1 MKKNDIRETN
11 LWQLYD
17 KGVNYN
23 RTRQLYDKT
32 DKCFRFYN
40 GDQWNGFKSGGIEPV
55 TYPIVEPI
63 VNYKV
68 STINQN
74 LWSINYSSDNFDDL
88 DNKEMF
94 NEACDLLNK
103 RVSRVWERDQLDYKV
118 RKVSTDSA
126 VVGEGIIYVD
136 YDDENNDP
144 TTEVLNNTDICYGNE
159 NSSDIQSQP
168 YIIIKIRR
176 PVEQIKDL
184 ARNKGIPED
193 KIELIVGD
201 QQVQEEAGDSA
212 KKEVNNMCTVI
223 TKMYKENGTVHF
235 ERATRYV
242 TIQEDKDTG
251 LTLYPLSHMIWREVK
266 GYSRGVGEVEYLIPN
281 QIEINKTLMRRAL
294 IVKLH
299 AYQKNVIDVSKIA
312 NPQDAD
318 KVGVTLRT
326 NGQPIDDVRKA
337 FTTIQPSN
345 MSSDANLLQEEM
357 ISKTRELRNASE
369 LATGNVNPE
378 KASGRAILAV
388 QQASNLP
395 LNEHTL
401 ALKTFIEDL
410 GRIFL
415 DMWTVYA
422 VQGLQ
427 MIDTTMNNETE
438 QEEETIKYIT
448 VEVLKSLKATVR
460 VDITPKSPYDKMAVE
475 QSLENLLQ
483 GGYISFEEYVNALDD
498 DSTMPKQKLLDIIE
512 DRKEKE
518 AQIQQMK
525 LQAEQMMNSAN
536 NVVDTVDQVDEVQQ
550 IVNQEQA
557 TGM

>member
-1 MKKNDIRETN
+1 MKVKNEIKETD
-11 LWQLYD
+11 LWQLYN

-23 RTRQLYDKT
+23 RTVNLYENT
-32 DKCFRFYN
+32 NKCYRFYN
-40 GDQWNGFKSGGIEPV
+40 GDQWNGLKSGGIEPV
-55 TYPIVEPI
+55 TYPIIEPI

-74 LWSINYSSDNFDDL
+74 LWNINYSSDNFDDL
-88 DNKEMF
+88 ENRSVF

-103 RVSRVWERDQLDYKV
+103 RAARVWEKDQLDYKI

-126 VVGEGIIYVD
+126 IVGEGIIYVD
-136 YDDENNDP
+136 YDEESNDP
-144 TTEVLNNTDICYGNE
+144 VTEIINNTDICYGNE

-176 PVEQIKDL
+176 PVEQVRSL
-184 ARNKGIPED
+184 AKTKGVSDD
-193 KIELIVGD
+193 KLELIVGD
-201 QQVQEEAGDSA
+201 QQVYEEAGDNA
-212 KKEVNNMCTVI
+212 QKEVNNMCTVI

-242 TIQEDKDTG
+242 TIQEDSDSG
-251 LTLYPLSHMIWREVK
+251 LTLYPLSHMIWKEVK
-266 GYSRGVGEVEYLIPN
+266 GYSRGVGEVKYLIPN
-281 QIEINKTLMRRAL
+281 QIEINRTLMRRVL
-294 IVKLH
+294 IVKLC
-299 AYQKNVIDVSKIA
+299 AYPKNIVDVNKIA

-326 NGQPIDDVRKA
+326 QGATVDDVRKA
-337 FTTIQPSN
+337 FATTVPAN

-357 ISKTRELRNASE
+357 ITKTRELKNASE

-378 KASGRAILAV
+378 KASGKAILAV

-395 LNEHTL
+395 LNEHVL

-410 GRIFL
+410 GRIFI

-422 VQGLQ
+422 EEGLK
-427 MIDTTMNNETE
+427 MIDKTTDQQTNKVVE
-438 QEEETIKYIT
+438 QIAYIT
-448 VEVLKSLKATVR
+448 SNILEQLKASVR

-483 GGYISFEEYVNALDD
+483 GGYINLEEYVNALDD
-498 DSTMPKQKLLDIIE
+498 DSVMPKQKLIDILE
-512 DRKEKE
+512 LRKEQE
-518 AQIQQMK
+518 AMIQQNKM
-525 LQAEQMMNSAN
+525 QAEALMNQAN
-536 NVVDTVDQVDEVQQ
+536 KVMDIQDQ
-550 IVNQEQA
+550 INQVQA
-557 TGM
+557 TEM

>member
-1 MKKNDIRETN
+1 MKVKNEIKETD

-23 RTRQLYDKT
+23 RTVNLYENT
-32 DKCFRFYN
+32 NKCYRFYN
-40 GDQWNGFKSGGIEPV
+40 GDQWYGLKSGGIEPV

-68 STINQN
+68 ATINQN
-74 LWSINYSSDNFDDL
+74 LWNINYSSENFDDL
-88 DNKEMF
+88 ENREIFKQ
-94 NEACDLLNK
+94 ACDLLNK
-103 RVSRVWERDQLDYKV
+103 RVARVWEKDQLDYKI

-136 YDDENNDP
+136 YDDETDDP
-144 TTEVLNNTDICYGNE
+144 ITEIINNTDVCYGNE

-168 YIIIKIRR
+168 YIIVKTRR
-176 PVEQIKDL
+176 PVEQIRNL
-184 ARNKGIPED
+184 AKKKGVSDE
-193 KIELIVGD
+193 ELLLIQGD
-201 QQVQEEAGDSA
+201 QQVYEEAGDSA
-212 KKEVNNMCTVI
+212 KQEVNNMCTVI

-242 TIQEDKDTG
+242 TIQEDGDSG
-251 LTLYPLSHMIWREVK
+251 LTLYPLAHMIWKEVK
-266 GYSRGVGEVEYLIPN
+266 GSSRGVGEVKYLIPN
-281 QIEINKTLMRRAL
+281 QIEINRTLMRRVL
-294 IVKLH
+294 IVKLC
-299 AYQKNVIDVSKIA
+299 AYPKNIVDINKIM

-318 KVGVTLRT
+318 KVGVTLKA
-326 NGQPIDDVRKA
+326 NGATVDDVRKA
-337 FTTIQPSN
+337 FATTIPAN

-357 ISKTRELRNASE
+357 ISKTRELKNASE

-378 KASGRAILAV
+378 KASGKAILAV

-395 LNEHTL
+395 LNEHVL

-422 VQGLQ
+422 EDGLK
-427 MIDTTMNNETE
+427 MIDQTTDKETNQQVE
-438 QEEETIKYIT
+438 QVAYIT
-448 VEVLKSLKATVR
+448 MEILKQLKATVK

-483 GGYISFEEYVNALDD
+483 GGYIDLEEYTNALDD
-498 DSTMPKQKLLDIIE
+498 DSVMPKQKLIDIIE
-512 DRKEKE
+512 KRQEQM
-518 AQIQQMK
+518 AQIESDK
-525 LQAEQMMNSAN
+525 LAAQNMMNQAN
-536 NVVDTVDQVDEVQQ
+536 KVMDIQDQ
-550 IVNQEQA
+550 INQVQA
-557 TGM
+557 TEM